1 MKGLVYS
8 PKKFE
13 LYHMRSGELL
23 NAVKQ
28 GNRLSSSFLYKE
40 VTEQSWGRDSLFQ
53 GPTFLGLDVYFLSW
67 SSVEEFFPYSLL
79 SLFSSTK
86 M

>member
-1 MKGLVYS
+1 MKGLVYTA
-8 PKKFE
+8 KTCG
-13 LYHMRSGELL
+13 LYHVGSGELL

-28 GNRLSSSFLYKE
+28 GNRLSSSLLYKE

-53 GPTFLGLDVYFLSW
+53 GPTFLGLDIYFLSW
-67 SSVEEFFPYSLL
+67 SSVEEFFPS
-79 SLFSSTK
+79 SLFSSFFSTK